1 MLEFI
6 VLGIIPG
13 TQTQLSP
20 FGVVLLW
27 IALVLS
33 VRFIVQLH
41 RYYRLL
47 EQYEQSAL
55 YFILV
60 ARRTS

>member
-20 FGVVLLW
+20 LGVILLW
-27 IALVLS
+27 IALVLGA
-33 VRFIVQLH
+33 RFIINLH
-41 RYYRLL
+41 CSYRLL
-47 EQYEQSAL
+47 ERYEQSAV
-55 YFILV
+55 YFTLV
-60 ARRTS
+60 VS